1 VKTSIVTAAVV
12 PDSLMKPEMCHCLC
26 SYDVLFTLCLD
37 SVSTPGSK
45 RTQDETVAE
54 KCVINS
60 LKNVTKLLT
69 VEITSVAKVKGD

>member
-1 VKTSIVTAAVV
+1 MMYYLPYVWILLAPPS
-12 PDSLMKPEMCHCLC
+12 
-26 SYDVLFTLCLD
+26 
-37 SVSTPGSK
+37 SK
-45 RTQDETVAE
+45 RTQDETVTE